1 MLTVLLACLAL
12 LVALGLLERL
22 AARRA
27 RAAVPIRI
35 HVNGTRGKSTVT
47 RLVAAALREA
57 GIPTLAKTTGTAARL
72 IRPDGS
78 EHPVRRQAPASIRE
92 QAWVLR
98 EARRTGARALVAECM
113 AVRPDLQWVSERE
126 MVRATIGVITN
137 VRLDHTEAMGRT
149 VDEIAQSLANAIP
162 RAGVL
167 VTGDARFAGTFGAR
181 CAPLGTR
188 LVVAQ
193 ERVASDEG
201 RVARGEGRVASDNVA
216 VALAVTREL
225 GISDEVAL
233 RGMEKA
239 RPDPGAVTSGTATIG
254 RLEVAWIDATAAND
268 PESLDLL
275 VTGPPAS
282 VPLQSRGTAAV
293 LTVYN
298 HRADRPDRL
307 RTFARFSATFRNSAA
322 VLLTGD
328 RPGLTL
334 LAAVRRSCPG
344 VDIRFVGRRGLATAI
359 ATRAGESHAGRVI
372 FCGNTR
378 GFVHPFNADNPATC
392 PEPSRREAGSHV
404 TNGERP
410 GPTTNDQDQRRTTKT
425 NDQQPT
431 TNDQRPC

>member
-1 MLTVLLACLAL
+1 MVLPACLAL
-12 LVALGLLERL
+12 LVALGLLERF

-72 IRPDGS
+72 IRADGS
-78 EHPVRRQAPASIRE
+78 EHPVRRWAPASIRE
-92 QAWVLR
+92 QAWLLR

-167 VTGDARFAGTFGAR
+167 VTGDARFAETFGAR

-193 ERVASDEG
+193 EREAS
-201 RVARGEGRVASDNVA
+201 GEGRVASDNVA

-239 RPDPGAVTSGTATIG
+239 TPDPGAVTAGSATIG

-275 VTGPPAS
+275 ATGLPAS

-322 VLLTGD
+322 ILLTGD

-334 LAAVRRSCPG
+334 VAGVRRLCAG
-344 VDIRFVGRRGLATAI
+344 IDIRFAGRRVLATAI
-359 ATRAGESHAGRVI
+359 ATRAGESHVGRVI

-378 GFVHPFNADNPATC
+378 GFVQPFDVNNPAG
-392 PEPSRREAGSHV
+392 AGSHAANDRDKRPT
-404 TNGERP
+404 TNR
-410 GPTTNDQDQRRTTKT
+410 PTTNDQD
-425 NDQQPT
+425 
-431 TNDQRPC
+431 